1 MSKPSLGPNRSETS
15 DTSSI
20 KSFVS
25 VCVKLSQK
33 LKNNVQDAEKANTY
47 MKLAKVYEEHGFRT
61 QAIVAYALCCN
72 VCMKILMMETELQLA
87 MRLQTFD
94 TWLNAA
100 CGRIV
105 QFLRLDRRFEAKVE
119 YDKFEIAFDKLVGIC
134 SSRHPVWP
142 FIVVGNEFLG
152 VEDGETALHIFEK
165 CIDMHH

>member
-1 MSKPSLGPNRSETS
+1 M
-15 DTSSI
+15 
-20 KSFVS
+20 
-25 VCVKLSQK
+25 
-33 LKNNVQDAEKANTY
+33 QDAEKANTY

-72 VCMKILMMETELQLA
+72 VCMKNSQMETELQLA

-134 SSRHPVWP
+134 SSRHPVWHL
-142 FIVVGNEFLG
+142 FIVVVKNEFLG
-152 VEDGETALHIFEK
+152 VEDGETALYIFEK
-165 CIDMHH
+165 CIQMIKSKVGVEK